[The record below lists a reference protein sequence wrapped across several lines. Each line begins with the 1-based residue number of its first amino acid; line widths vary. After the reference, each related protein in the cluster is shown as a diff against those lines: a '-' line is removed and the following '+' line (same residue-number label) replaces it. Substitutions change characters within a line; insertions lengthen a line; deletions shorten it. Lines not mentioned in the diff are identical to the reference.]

1 MGKVY
6 YHNLTKGWFNEND
19 ITDAAENSSAHDCIK
34 LSFRG
39 NALMIDLLKE
49 DLEIG
54 EKGEYDWARKEFLEA
69 FQEVHGHA
77 INPPIPSPKKLICHK
92 TINYLQ
98 NGEYE
103 YIEDIDELNKLYTLK
118 VIEELAEVA
127 ASNYK
132 DVDEFADL
140 IKTVYAFA
148 HANKIAPDMLSL
160 AIIER
165 AAIKGVMENA
175 ALINMNPSNP
185 SNDLYF
191 KSKTLLYGSDY
202 FSIMAFSQPG
212 KPK

>member
-19 ITDAAENSSAHDCIK
+19 LTDAAEKSSAHDCIK

-49 DLEIG
+49 DLKIES
-54 EKGEYDWARKEFLEA
+54 KGEYDWARADFMEA

-77 INPPIPSPKKLICHK
+77 INSPIPSPKKLICHK

-98 NGEYE
+98 KGEYE
-103 YIEDIDELNKLYTLK
+103 YIEDMDELNKLYTLK

-132 DVDEFADL
+132 DIDEFADL

-148 HANKIAPDMLSL
+148 HANKITPDELSI
-160 AIIER
+160 AVMER
-165 AAIKGVMENA
+165 AAVKGVMHNA
-175 ALINMNPSNP
+175 ALINMNPENP
-185 SNDLYF
+185 SNALYF
-191 KSKTLLYGSDY
+191 KGKTLLYGSDY
-202 FSIMAFSQPG
+202 FSIMAVSQPG